1 VEIPKHVVVVAPGL
15 QPVTPAP
22 NQPEPGIL
30 AEGER
35 ETWVVGADGISVLAS
50 QPQRLVVRSP
60 AGLVTAFGRPASQ
73 ATDPAVQQQVLAEL
87 TGLLHVTA
95 VDWSTQMVVIVSDGQ
110 KPSSGYA
117 VRITGVEAHRRCLAV
132 HWSVTSPAP
141 RDIVLEVFTHPEA
154 VALVGRFDGPVVFD
168 QPAT

>member
-1 VEIPKHVVVVAPGL
+1 VEIPEPVVVVGSGSQPG
-15 QPVTPAP
+15 TPAP
-22 NQPEPGIL
+22 NQPGPGIL

-35 ETWVVGADGISVLAS
+35 QAWVQGADGISALAS
-50 QPQRLVVRSP
+50 GPQRLVVRSP
-60 AGLVTAFGRPASQ
+60 AELVTAFGRPADQ
-73 ATDPAVQQQVLAEL
+73 ATDPAVQEQVLAEL

-110 KPSSGYA
+110 KPTSGYA
-117 VRITGVEAHRRCLAV
+117 VQITGVGAHCRHLAV

-141 RDIVLEVFTHPEA
+141 RDIVFPAFTHPEA

-168 QPAT
+168 ESAT